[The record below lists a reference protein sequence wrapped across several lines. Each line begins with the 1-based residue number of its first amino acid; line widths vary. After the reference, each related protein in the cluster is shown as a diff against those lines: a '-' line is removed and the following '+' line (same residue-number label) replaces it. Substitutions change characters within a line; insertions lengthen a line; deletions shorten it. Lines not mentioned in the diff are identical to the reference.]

1 MDEVMVLKVAWK
13 GQVTTPKTYR
23 DTLGIKEGDLVHVQL
38 EDNMIVISKAGIPE
52 PGQPI
57 GEKKFKEIIE
67 RLEEERRT
75 WF

>member
-1 MDEVMVLKVAWK
+1 MVLKVIRK
-13 GQVTTPKTYR
+13 GQVTIPKTYR
-23 DTLGIKEGDLVHVQL
+23 DALGIKEGDLVHVQL
-38 EDNMIVISKAGIPE
+38 KDNMIVISKTGIPE

-67 RLEEERRT
+67 QLEEERRT